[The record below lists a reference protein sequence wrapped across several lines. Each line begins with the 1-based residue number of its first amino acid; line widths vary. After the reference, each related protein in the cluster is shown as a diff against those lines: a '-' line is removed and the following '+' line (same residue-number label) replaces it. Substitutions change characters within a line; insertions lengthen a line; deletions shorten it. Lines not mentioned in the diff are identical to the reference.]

1 MRFYIETITLWLKDN
16 RIRTLSFKPNKV
28 NVITGASGTGKSE
41 IMSIIDYCFFQV
53 APLFQRKKL
62 MRM

>member
-1 MRFYIETITLWLKDN
+1 MKFYIEAVTLWLKKN
-16 RIRTLSFKPNKV
+16 RIREIKFKPNKV

-53 APLFQRKKL
+53 MLQFLKRKL
-62 MRM
+62 MKM